1 MEFRLSRRN
10 PGGLVKKIEKKWALG
25 NVPGPFQ
32 RKIIAQQCKY
42 FMQLAWKASN
52 Y

>member
-1 MEFRLSRRN
+1 MNRSAHSTQEYAITVTYN
-10 PGGLVKKIEKKWALG
+10 
-25 NVPGPFQ
+25 NFQ